1 MSSGWSLKTRLISAY
16 TVSFLFLIG
25 ISGWGLHTQSNLS
38 KTVHYLGEVTI
49 NKLSYISE
57 MREHSLAAVHSVTY
71 LALPNKSPE
80 HIKRHKDELTKRIKQ
95 YEENFAEFSSLQLTS
110 EEQNLSVEVDGLWS
124 KVVAP
129 SKKIAALAHDESP
142 ETQAKIKELIDTEVD
157 QAMAEFSAK
166 IRLLDVTLD
175 KVAEKYDKQANAEA
189 EFSFWISVVAS
200 IVGLILS
207 VTIGLWTSSSIAK
220 EITSL
225 IKELT
230 AGADKIAKASG
241 LVSDSSNVLSEG
253 VTEQASA
260 LQETA
265 SSIDEISAMVKRN
278 SENASVSIEK
288 SGASRDAVQ
297 EGTNS
302 VKDMLRSMDEIA
314 SSNTSVMNQIE
325 QSNAQI
331 SEITKVISE
340 IANKTRVINDI
351 VFQTKLLSFNASV
364 EAARA
369 GEHGKGF
376 AVVAEEVGN
385 LAQMSGNAAQEIS
398 TMLEASIKKVE
409 GIVTESSS
417 RVEKLLG
424 ESKSRVEGGTL
435 TARRCGEVL
444 THIERS
450 INDLDKM
457 VQEIAQ
463 ASGEQATGVG
473 EISKAMNQLNQV
485 TQQNSSASQ
494 KSASVALELNT
505 DVRNIRT
512 QVTLLEKLVHGGD
525 GAPAVN
531 VAAASASSDESR
543 NESEGRVIQ
552 IEKAKPS
559 KSVGSSAKKA
569 VGAENL
575 PDENDPRFQDV

>member
-1 MSSGWSLKTRLISAY
+1 MSSGWSLKTRLISGY
-16 TVSFLFLIG
+16 TVSFMFLIG
-25 ISGWGLHTQSNLS
+25 ITGWGLYTQSNLS
-38 KTVHYLGEVTI
+38 KTVHYLGDVAVEKV
-49 NKLSYISE
+49 NYLGE
-57 MREHSLAAVHSVTY
+57 MRVHAMATVRNATY
-71 LALPNKSPE
+71 LSLPNKSPE
-80 HIKRHKDELTKRIKQ
+80 HLKEYRELLAKRIKQ
-95 YEENFAEFSSLQLTS
+95 YEENFAEFGSLPLYS
-110 EEQNLSVEVDGLWS
+110 EEQKLSVEIDGLWS
-124 KVVAP
+124 KVAAT
-129 SKKIAALAHDESP
+129 SKKIAAMAHDESP
-142 ETQAKIKELIDTEVD
+142 ETQAKIMVLLDNDLEE
-157 QAMAEFSAK
+157 AMDEFTLK
-166 IRLLDVTLD
+166 IRALDEIID
-175 KVAEKYDKQANAEA
+175 GADEKYIKQANSEA
-189 EFSFWISVVAS
+189 DFAFWVSVISS
-200 IVGLILS
+200 IVAVMLS

-241 LVSDSSNVLSEG
+241 LVSDSSTVLSEG

-297 EGTNS
+297 EGSNS

-450 INDLDKM
+450 INELDKM

-505 DVRNIRT
+505 DVKNIRT
-512 QVTLLEKLVHGGD
+512 QVTLLEKLVHGGG
-525 GAPAVN
+525 GAPAGN
-531 VAAASASSDESR
+531 VAAASAPADETR

-552 IEKAKPS
+552 IEKAKSS
-559 KSVGSSAKKA
+559 KSGGSSAKKA

>member
-38 KTVHYLGEVTI
+38 KTVHYLGAVTVA
-49 NKLSYISE
+49 KLSYISE
-57 MREHSLAAVHSVTY
+57 MREHSLAAVRDVTY
-71 LALPNKSPE
+71 LSLPNKSPE
-80 HIKRHKDELTKRIKQ
+80 LLKEHREDLLKRIKQ
-95 YEENFAEFSSLQLTS
+95 YEDSFAEFSSLQLTS
-110 EEQNLSVEVDGLWS
+110 EEQKLSVEVDALWT
-124 KVVAP
+124 KVVGP
-129 SKKIAALAHDESP
+129 SKKIAELANNESA
-142 ETQAKIKELIDTEVD
+142 ETQAKIMELLDTEIEK
-157 QAMAEFSAK
+157 AMAEFTVK
-166 IRLLDVTLD
+166 IRILDTTLD
-175 KVAEKYDKQANAEA
+175 KVAENYDKQANAEA
-189 EFSFWISVVAS
+189 DFAFWVSIVAS
-200 IVGLILS
+200 IVGLTLS
-207 VTIGLWTSSSIAK
+207 ITVGLWISSSISK

-241 LVSDSSNVLSEG
+241 LVSDSSTVLSEG

-297 EGTNS
+297 EGSNS